1 MPATFLFLRGKDRND
16 LNMINVS
23 SDTFITL
30 QSLTYL
36 FYISMS
42 TINKIQQQSII
53 VIFLKNMSLNF
64 KVYVSVLYENIFL
77 LKKIMTR
84 DRKLWKEMKE
94 AYGL

>member
-1 MPATFLFLRGKDRND
+1 
-16 LNMINVS
+16 MINVS